1 MFWIGIVLAAC
12 GIFLLVYGGLLFRFS
27 MAVGLFVIGFSLA
40 SWLFSG
46 QEDLIRILVSLVVGG
61 ALAAVGYALVRMVL
75 HIAGGLLGAVL
86 VLLVLSLLPLDMPSF
101 LNIILILAG
110 AGVIGFFG
118 NRLGDWV
125 IILATALAGAYAVV
139 LGLTRMFPTAVE
151 ANADYIASGS
161 AYVPFTGP
169 AFAVFVIIF
178 LIGALA
184 QDRIRSLR
192 GRFVIR

>member
-1 MFWIGIVLAAC
+1 MFWMGIVLAAC

-27 MAVGLFVIGFSLA
+27 MAVGFFVLGFSLA
-40 SWLFSG
+40 SWLFSS
-46 QEDLIRILVSLVVGG
+46 QTDLIRILISLVVGG
-61 ALAAVGYALVRMVL
+61 VLAGVGYMLVRMVL
-75 HIAGGLLGAVL
+75 HLAGGLLGAVL
-86 VLLVLSLLPLDMPSF
+86 VLLVLSLLPLNMPSF
-101 LNIILILAG
+101 LNIIIILAG
-110 AGVIGFFG
+110 AGVVGFFG

-125 IILATALAGAYAVV
+125 IILATSLAGAYAVV
-139 LGLTRMFPTAVE
+139 LGLTRMFPAAVE
-151 ANADYIASGS
+151 ASAEYIASGS

-178 LIGALA
+178 VIGALA